1 MSRMTNG
8 TGRRRTLAG
17 IAAAALAALLPSR
30 RAAAKGEI
38 PIVPGIN
45 RFKGEV
51 TINGKPAELGMLV
64 REGDVIVT
72 GRGAEAVFVV
82 GADAFLQRERS
93 EVRFGSD
100 AARALR
106 ILTGGLLSVFG
117 KGERRLVVSTA
128 TIGIR
133 GTACYV
139 EVEEQRSYFCLC
151 YGEAEIRP
159 SADPSQRRVVKTQH
173 HDLPMYLGGAPGAP
187 VFGPAKVI
195 NHTDAE
201 LVFLEGLVGRVPPF
215 EGRDDYRY

>member
-1 MSRMTNG
+1 MKRTTNR

-17 IAAAALAALLPSR
+17 IATATLVALLPGR
-30 RAAAKGEI
+30 RVVAKGEV

-45 RFKGEV
+45 RIKGDV

-82 GADAFLQRERS
+82 GADAFLQRERTD
-93 EVRFGSD
+93 VRFGSD

-139 EVEEQRSYFCLC
+139 EVEETRSYFCLC
-151 YGEAEIRP
+151 YGEADIRP
-159 SADPSQRRVVKTQH
+159 SADPSQRRVVTTRH
-173 HDLPMYLGGAPGAP
+173 HDLPMYLGGAPGAS
-187 VFGPAKVI
+187 VFEPAKVI
-195 NHTDAE
+195 NHTDDE
-201 LVFLEGLVGRVPPF
+201 LVFLEGLVGRAPPF
-215 EGRDDYRY
+215 QGRDDYRY